1 MASTWFRNGLVH
13 TMDPR
18 RPWAASVVVHDEV
31 IAFVG
36 DDAEARRHT
45 RPDTVEVDLEGGFLM
60 PGFIDG
66 HDHLIGGAMAK
77 IGVSLEGLHGKDA
90 VLEQIRRYTEANPAH
105 DVIRG
110 HGWTQF
116 TFEGLQPHRTWLDSV
131 TDTRPAFLHS
141 YEVHDVWAN
150 TAAFRAAGIDAN
162 TPDPNPPT
170 SYWPRDPDGF
180 PAGTCCEPESWLPI
194 AITLGMFSM
203 QSVQE
208 AMALSLFPAPSWGIT
223 SYFDAG
229 TLLTSRRLVKE
240 AWTHVLDL
248 DAAGELPVR
257 IVGSHLVRDPDIDP
271 AAAVRELEALHRDV
285 RSPNVAITTMK
296 LFMDGVGPAHT
307 ASMLEPYAD
316 QPHCGGWVLPPDYV
330 ARVAEATNLAGFDVH
345 VHACGDAGVRG
356 ALDAFEHVRATHPH
370 LAPRNTVCHLEFC
383 HPDDVARFAPLGVTA
398 NVTPLWGTDYR
409 GEFVDAY
416 PTLVGQERFR
426 RDYCP
431 YGSVVRSGANV
442 TFGADCPG
450 VEVHEIAPLTQIEAA
465 VTRRRP
471 GRPDDRPASAHEQMA
486 VADALRAYTVNGAR
500 ALRLEH
506 LTGSI
511 EVGKRADLVQL
522 GRNPYEVPHHEIHAI
537 PVVRTMLGGRCTF
550 G

>member
-1 MASTWFRNGLVH
+1 MTSTWFRNGLVH
-13 TMDPR
+13 TMDPH
-18 RPWAASVVVHDEV
+18 RPWAASVVVHDDL

-36 DDAEARRHT
+36 GDTEARDHV
-45 RPDTVEVDLEGGFLM
+45 RPDTVEVDLDGGFLM

-150 TAAFRAAGIDAN
+150 TAACVAAGIDAT

-194 AITLGMFSM
+194 AIRLGMFSM

-240 AWTHVLDL
+240 AWAHVLHL

-271 AAAVRELEALHRDV
+271 ADAVRDLQALHHDI
-285 RSPNVAITTMK
+285 RSPNVAITTLK

-316 QPHCGGWVLPPDYV
+316 QPHRGGWVLPPEYV
-330 ARVAEATNLAGFDVH
+330 ARIAEATNLAGFDVH
-345 VHACGDAGVRG
+345 IHACGDAGVRG
-356 ALDAFEHVRATHPH
+356 ALDAFEHVRTTHPH
-370 LAPRNTVCHLEFC
+370 LSPRNTVCHLEFC

-416 PTLVGQERFR
+416 PTLVGEERFR

-537 PVVRTMLGGRCTF
+537 PVVRTMLGGRFTF